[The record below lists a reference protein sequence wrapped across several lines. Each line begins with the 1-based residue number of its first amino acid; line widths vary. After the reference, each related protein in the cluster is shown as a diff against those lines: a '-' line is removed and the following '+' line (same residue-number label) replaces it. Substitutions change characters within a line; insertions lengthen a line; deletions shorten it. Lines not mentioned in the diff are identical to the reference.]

1 MGWVQEAWRTVAE
14 ATLGQYLPVLILGVL
29 TLLMIMGALALP
41 KLVAPRRPSISKL
54 STYESG
60 EVPIGNARG
69 PIDVQYYL
77 YVIVFLIIDIEA
89 VFLIPWAL
97 NASSLGVAGLV
108 ELAIFVGLVLLGWVY
123 AWKKGALQ
131 WQS

>member
-1 MGWVQEAWRTVAE
+1 MAE
-14 ATLGQYLPVLILGVL
+14 NTLGMYVPILILA
-29 TLLMIMGALALP
+29 ALALIIIGASLNIYRLLAP
-41 KLVAPRRPSISKL
+41 KRKGSLAHL
-54 STYESG
+54 TTYESG
-60 EVPIGNARG
+60 EVPVGSARG

-97 NASSLGVAGLV
+97 RFHELGTTAIV
-108 ELAIFVGLVLLGWVY
+108 EMVIFVGLVLLGWLY
-123 AWKKGALQ
+123 AWKKGALA

>member
-1 MGWVQEAWRTVAE
+1 LAE
-14 ATLGQYLPVLILGVL
+14 ATLARYVPLVITLVLAVLIVAV
-29 TLLMIMGALALP
+29 TLNIH
-41 KLVAPRRPSISKL
+41 KLIAPRRPNPGKV

-60 EVPIGNARG
+60 EVPVGNARG

-97 NASSLGVAGLV
+97 SFLRLGTAAIV
-108 ELAIFVGLVLLGWVY
+108 EMVIFVGLVLLGWAY

>member
-1 MGWVQEAWRTVAE
+1 MAE
-14 ATLGQYLPVLILGVL
+14 ATLARYVPILITLILALLIVGV
-29 TLLMIMGALALP
+29 TLNIH
-41 KLVAPRRPSISKL
+41 KLIAPRRPSPGKV

-60 EVPIGNARG
+60 EVPIGSGRG

-77 YVIVFLIIDIEA
+77 YVIVFLVIDIEA
-89 VFLIPWAL
+89 VFLIPWAISFL
-97 NASSLGVAGLV
+97 KLGTAAIV
-108 ELAIFVGLVLLGWVY
+108 EMVIFVGLVLLGWLY

>member
-1 MGWVQEAWRTVAE
+1 VQLLAE
-14 ATLGQYLPVLILGVL
+14 ATLARYIPILITLILAVLIVAA
-29 TLLMIMGALALP
+29 ALNVYRLI
-41 KLVAPRRPSISKL
+41 APRRPSAGKI

-60 EVPIGNARG
+60 EVPVGSGRG

-89 VFLIPWAL
+89 IFLIPWAL
-97 NASSLGVAGLV
+97 RFMQLGVTAIV
-108 ELAIFVGLVLLGWVY
+108 EMVIFVGLVLLGWAY

>member
-1 MGWVQEAWRTVAE
+1 MPALAE
-14 ATLGQYLPVLILGVL
+14 ATLARYVPLLV
-29 TLLMIMGALALP
+29 TLALALLIVGVSLNIYRLIAP
-41 KLVAPRRPSISKL
+41 KRPSPGKV

-60 EVPIGNARG
+60 EVPVGSARG

-77 YVIVFLIIDIEA
+77 YVIVFLVIDIEA

-97 NASSLGVAGLV
+97 NFTALGAAAIV
-108 ELAIFVGLVLLGWVY
+108 EMAIFVGLVLLGWAY

>member
-1 MGWVQEAWRTVAE
+1 MGE
-14 ATLGQYLPVLILGVL
+14 ATLGGYLPILIIVALGFVIIFV
-29 TLLMIMGALALP
+29 TLSLG
-41 KLVAPRRPSISKL
+41 KLVAPRRPNAGRL

-60 EVPIGNARG
+60 EVPVGNARG

-89 VFLIPWAL
+89 VFLVPWAL
-97 NASSLGVAGLV
+97 RFAQMGLAGLV
-108 ELAIFVGLVLLGWVY
+108 EMIIFVGLVLLGWAY
-123 AWKKGALQ
+123 AWKKGALE

>member
-1 MGWVQEAWRTVAE
+1 LGE
-14 ATLGQYLPVLILGVL
+14 ATLSAYAPILIIVAIGF
-29 TLLMIMGALALP
+29 LMIFVTLSLH
-41 KLVAPRRPSISKL
+41 KFIAPRRPNAGRL

-97 NASSLGVAGLV
+97 RFTELGGAAIV
-108 ELAIFVGLVLLGWVY
+108 EMIIFVGLVLLGWAY
-123 AWKKGALQ
+123 AWKKGALE

>member
-1 MGWVQEAWRTVAE
+1 MGE
-14 ATLGQYLPVLILGVL
+14 ATLGAYLPILIIVAIGFVMIFVTLSLG
-29 TLLMIMGALALP
+29 
-41 KLVAPRRPSISKL
+41 KLVAPRRPNAGRL

-60 EVPIGNARG
+60 EVPVGNARG

-97 NASSLGVAGLV
+97 RFEEFTKLGAFAIV
-108 ELAIFVGLVLLGWVY
+108 EMIIFVVPVLLGWAY
-123 AWKKGALQ
+123 AWKKGALE

>member
-1 MGWVQEAWRTVAE
+1 MAE
-14 ATLGQYLPVLILGVL
+14 ATLARYVPILITAV
-29 TLLMIMGALALP
+29 LALLIVGVTLNVH
-41 KLVAPRRPSISKL
+41 KLLGPRNPSAGKV

-60 EVPIGNARG
+60 EVPVGSARG

-97 NASSLGVAGLV
+97 NFLALGTAALV
-108 ELAIFVGLVLLGWVY
+108 EMVIFVGLVLLGWAY

>member
-1 MGWVQEAWRTVAE
+1 MRVLAE
-14 ATLGQYLPVLILGVL
+14 ATLARYVPILITMVL
-29 TLLMIMGALALP
+29 ALAIVGVTLNIY
-41 KLVAPRRPSISKL
+41 KLIAPRRPNPGKV

-60 EVPIGNARG
+60 EVPIGSGRG

-77 YVIVFLIIDIEA
+77 YVIVFLVIDIEA

-97 NASSLGVAGLV
+97 RFMALGQAAIV
-108 ELAIFVGLVLLGWVY
+108 EMVIFVGLVLLGWAY

>member
-1 MGWVQEAWRTVAE
+1 MAE
-14 ATLGQYLPVLILGVL
+14 ATLARYIPILI
-29 TLLMIMGALALP
+29 TFILALVIVGVSLNIY
-41 KLVAPRRPSISKL
+41 KLIAPRRPSAGKV

-60 EVPIGNARG
+60 EVPIGSGRG
-69 PIDVQYYL
+69 PVDVQYYL
-77 YVIVFLIIDIEA
+77 YVIVFLVIDIEA

-97 NASSLGVAGLV
+97 RFLQLGVAGIV
-108 ELAIFVGLVLLGWVY
+108 EMVIFVALVLVGWAY

>member
-1 MGWVQEAWRTVAE
+1 MAE
-14 ATLGQYLPVLILGVL
+14 ATLARYVPIVITAVLAFLIVGV
-29 TLLMIMGALALP
+29 TLNIH
-41 KLVAPRRPSISKL
+41 KLIGPRRPSAGKV

-97 NASSLGVAGLV
+97 NFLRLGTAAIV
-108 ELAIFVGLVLLGWVY
+108 EMVIFVGLVLLGWAY